1 MARIRL
7 LEQDEAPQEV
17 RPIYEA
23 QERHLGRVLNTTKA
37 RAHRPE
43 ILKAVTPLIQA
54 TETDPLLP
62 PDLRTLINV
71 RVSQINGCLH

>member
-7 LEQDEAPQEV
+7 LEVDEAPQEV

-23 QERHLGRVLNTTKA
+23 QKSHEGKVLNTTKA

-43 ILKAVTPLIQA
+43 LLQAITGMIRA
-54 TETDPLLP
+54 TETDALMP
-62 PDLRTLINV
+62 PDLRTLLNV
-71 RVSQINGCLH
+71 RISQINGCLH